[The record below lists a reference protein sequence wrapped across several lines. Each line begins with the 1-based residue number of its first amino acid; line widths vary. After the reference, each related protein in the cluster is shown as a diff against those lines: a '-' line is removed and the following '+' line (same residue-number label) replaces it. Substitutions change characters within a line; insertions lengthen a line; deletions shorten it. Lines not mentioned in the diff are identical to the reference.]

1 MSTKSIKKADNACEK
16 VNDENLK
23 NIKKQSGKVKSYK
36 SVTRLHLGKNET
48 VRVKDIIGFFDL
60 DGSTESEATKD
71 FLKRTEKE
79 FKMINLLY
87 DLPRS
92 FVVSSKNGNE
102 NVYMLSNSVETEIK
116 RMGEN

>member
-1 MSTKSIKKADNACEK
+1 MNKKSKKKTKDTFEVINKD
-16 VNDENLK
+16 VNS
-23 NIKKQSGKVKSYK
+23 KKQCHKVKSYK

-60 DGSTESEATKD
+60 DCATESEATKD
-71 FLKRTEKE
+71 FLKRAEKE
-79 FKMINLLY
+79 YRIINLLY
-87 DLPRS
+87 DLPSS